1 MSTPD
6 SPLGRA
12 TALLR
17 QGDLA
22 GAEAACREGLLGAPR
37 HPAALHLL
45 ALIRKEA
52 GDALEAERLMR
63 ESIAAAPSQAEFRNN
78 LGALL
83 RRQGRLNEAITA
95 YREALSVNPAHRLAK
110 IGLAHA
116 LNDAG
121 DHVAA
126 ETSAREIVAA
136 DPHNAAAWSLLA
148 AALRDQRRFAD
159 AEAAAREAI
168 ALKPG
173 EPAAHHEL
181 GSVLARMDRAEEAL
195 RTLAHAE
202 TLGLRGF
209 DLALTRGVALLQ
221 LYRVEEAERC
231 FEQAVGMQP
240 LNAEAQLRLATLRFM
255 RGDPAFARD
264 LRTAAMAGAGDA
276 NLQMLLG
283 KVLKR
288 AGDQA
293 AAEALLREVIARVGP
308 APEVRIALAETLLE
322 QGRLKE
328 AEYEAVEAASGRS
341 LDPRLLDVLVT
352 ILLCRGRARDAAPF
366 IRAERTRNPD
376 SQLWIA
382 HEATAARLLGDPLYH
397 ELYDYGRLLQSY
409 DLESPPG
416 WTSMA
421 ELNAAA
427 LAALEERHR
436 FAQHPLDQ
444 NLRNGSR
451 TLRDLRREANAA
463 LQALVH
469 SFRLALQEYLRG
481 VGMAR
486 GHPLTARNV
495 GAARIESVW
504 STQLRSG
511 GACLN
516 HIHPQGWISATYY
529 LSAPPET
536 EDEALK
542 AGWLAFGEPRHA
554 TPGAGAEGVVQP
566 RAGRLVLFPSY
577 MWHGTTP
584 LRGRAPLTTVSF
596 DALPEKASSD

>member
-1 MSTPD
+1 MS
-6 SPLGRA
+6 RA

-22 GAEAACREGLLGAPR
+22 GAEAACREHLLGAPR

-52 GDALEAERLMR
+52 GDALNAERLMR
-63 ESIAAAPSQAEFRNN
+63 ESIAAAPGQAEFRNN

-83 RRQGRLNEAITA
+83 RRQGRLREAISA
-95 YREALSVNPAHRLAK
+95 YREALAASPNHRLAQ

-121 DHVAA
+121 DHAVAEA
-126 ETSAREIVAA
+126 RAREILAA
-136 DPHNAAAWSLLA
+136 EAHNAAAWSLLA
-148 AALRDQRRFAD
+148 ATLREQRRFAE
-159 AEAAAREAI
+159 AEAAAHKAV

-181 GSVLARMDRAEEAL
+181 GAVLARMDRAEEAL
-195 RTLAHAE
+195 QALARAE
-202 TLGLRGF
+202 SLGLRDF
-209 DLALTRGVALLQ
+209 ELALTRGAALLQ
-221 LYRVEEAERC
+221 LYRGDEAERC
-231 FEQAVGMQP
+231 FEQAVGLQP
-240 LNAEAQLRLATLRFM
+240 RNAEAQLRLARLRFM
-255 RGDPAFARD
+255 RGDPEFARD
-264 LRTAAMAGAGDA
+264 LRAAAMDGGGDA
-276 NLQMLLG
+276 NLQMLFG
-283 KVLKR
+283 KVLGR

-308 APEVRIALAETLLE
+308 APEVRIALAEALLE

-328 AEYEAVEAASGRS
+328 AEYEAVEAAAGRS

-352 ILLCRGRARDAAPF
+352 ILLCRGRPEDALPF
-366 IRAERTRNPD
+366 IRAERARNPE

-397 ELYDYGRLLQSY
+397 ELCDYSRLLQSY

-416 WTSMA
+416 WSSME

-427 LAALEERHR
+427 LAALDARHP
-436 FAQHPLDQ
+436 FAQHSLDHS
-444 NLRNGSR
+444 LRNASR
-451 TLRDLRREANAA
+451 TVRDLRREANAA

-469 SFRLALQEYLRG
+469 SFELALAEYLHT
-481 VGMAR
+481 VGSNPE
-486 GHPLTARNV
+486 HPMSARNV
-495 GAARIESVW
+495 GAARIDNVW

-511 GACLN
+511 GHCLN
-516 HIHPQGWISATYY
+516 HIHAHGWISATYY
-529 LSAPPET
+529 VSAPPET
-536 EDEALK
+536 ADETLK
-542 AGWLAFGEPRHA
+542 AAWLKFGEPRYA
-554 TPGAGAEGVVQP
+554 TPGAAAEGVVQP

-584 LRGRAPLTTVSF
+584 LRGRTPRTSVSF
-596 DALPEKASSD
+596 DALPVHGGRDS